1 MSHII
6 VLVTTATRDEAEK
19 ITPRLLEQ
27 KLIACANIIGPVS
40 SVFWWKGKINRE
52 SEFLVLMKTRLD
64 LFEKVAK
71 TIKQMHSYE
80 EPEIIAVPI
89 TKGEQ
94 SYLNWLNSSL
104 EKGE

>member
-1 MSHII
+1 MSHIV
-6 VLVTTATRDEAEK
+6 VLVTTATREEAEK
-19 ITPRLLEQ
+19 IMSHLLEQ

-40 SVFWWKGKINRE
+40 SLFWWKGKINRQ
-52 SEFLVLMKTRLD
+52 SEFLVLMKTRSS
-64 LFEKVAK
+64 LFEKLAR

-94 SYLNWLNSSL
+94 SYLNWLSRSL
-104 EKGE
+104 EKGG